1 MNRLAG
7 LVLCGLCAAMGQDIS
22 PVPGVFDPKALKF
35 GLPRPVQLPAV
46 VDFVLPNGMRLLL
59 IENRELPLVHG
70 VALIRAGGLFDPPGE
85 AGLAA
90 LTGMAMRSAGARGRS
105 GEQLD
110 QALEDLAASVESQAG
125 DDYAQVSFSSP
136 AGSAGKALEIFRDV
150 ITAPDFQ
157 QERIDLDKAALRD
170 AIARRNGDL
179 QELASRELSALV
191 YGRESPHGQ
200 HVDAGSVAR
209 ITRARVIAF
218 HRRYY
223 TPANVILAITG
234 DFQPEEL
241 KAEIANLFSGWSH
254 AGEALPAFPPVRQVP
269 QPGIFL
275 AAAKGHSRTTFS
287 IGRLGGLRSDRDCA
301 ALELAAG
308 ILAGTGGARL
318 SRRFRT
324 HSSDSAVS
332 AAWNPRHSY
341 PGLFEI
347 SGATASGSTT
357 QTLRAAQE
365 ELRKLQTTGVSA
377 GELEYARQRVLHSFV
392 FQFDTPPNTLRQV
405 ALYEYYGY
413 PRDFISQYQKAV
425 AAVTR
430 ADIARVAKQ
439 FLKPEDL
446 TIVIA
451 GSPETFGEPLNALG
465 LPVSPAGFFVHA
477 EASSAANAT
486 PPNAAPAAQLT
497 TAPAAPLNTASAAQF
512 TTVPAAPPNTA
523 PAAQFTTAPAALP
536 RSAAAAPLTAAPGAL
551 ALELLH
557 RVQEAVGGAE
567 KLAAVKDYFQTCE
580 FKMSTGA
587 GGMTAKQTNRWAG
600 PSYYRQESEMP
611 IGKIA
616 AYSDGTTGW
625 LVTPQGK
632 TGLPPALLKQI
643 QGDLFRSFFQ
653 FLSSDRM
660 PGRTVTS
667 VAPGVI
673 EISDGQSN
681 SARLTIDEATGLPLK
696 QTYTQLQPSGPPST
710 VEEVY
715 GAWMAVS
722 GIKVPSRIT
731 ISQNGRKFADVTV
744 TEHRINT
751 GLSPKDLSKWP

>member
-22 PVPGVFDPKALKF
+22 TLPGAFDPKALKF

-46 VDFVLPNGMRLLL
+46 ADFVLPNGMRLLL

-70 VALIRAGGLFDPPGE
+70 VALIRTGGLFDPPGE

-110 QALEDLAASVESQAG
+110 QALEDLAASVESHAG
-125 DDYAQVSFSSP
+125 DDYGQVTFSCP
-136 AGSAGKALEIFRDV
+136 TGSAAKVLEIFRDV
-150 ITAPDFQ
+150 IAAPDFQ
-157 QERIDLDKAALRD
+157 QEGMDLAIAGLRD
-170 AIARRNGDL
+170 AIARRKGDL

-191 YGRESPHGQ
+191 YGRQSPHGQ
-200 HVDAGSVAR
+200 RVDAGSVAR
-209 ITRARVIAF
+209 ITRARVLAF

-223 TPANVILAITG
+223 VPANAILAITG

-254 AGEALPAFPPVRQVP
+254 ADQVLPAFPPVRQVP

-275 AAAKGHSRTTFS
+275 AAAQGHSRTTFS

-308 ILAGTGGARL
+308 ILGGTGGARL
-318 SRRFRT
+318 SRRLRT
-324 HSSDSAVS
+324 HSPDSAVS
-332 AAWNPRHSY
+332 AAWNPRHAY

-357 QTLRAAQE
+357 QALRSTQE
-365 ELRKLQTTGVSA
+365 ELRKLQTPTVTA
-377 GELEYARQRVLHSFV
+377 GELEAARQRALNSFV
-392 FQFDTPPNTLRQV
+392 FQFDTPLNKLRHV
-405 ALYEYYGY
+405 AFYEYYGY

-439 FLKPEDL
+439 FLKPEEL

-451 GSPETFGEPLNALG
+451 GSPETFGEPITALG
-465 LPVSPAGFFVHA
+465 LPVSPAGFFEHA
-477 EASSAANAT
+477 EAGSAANPFNTAS
-486 PPNAAPAAQLT
+486 AAPLTTPSAAPLTAAPGAPPGTAPVVPLSTAPATRLT
-497 TAPAAPLNTASAAQF
+497 TAPAAPLNK
-512 TTVPAAPPNTA
+512 APEA
-523 PAAQFTTAPAALP
+523 V
-536 RSAAAAPLTAAPGAL
+536 

-580 FKMSTGA
+580 FKMSAGA
-587 GGMTAKQTNRWAG
+587 GGMTAKQTNRWAW

-616 AYSDGTTGW
+616 AYSDGSTGW

-653 FLSSDRM
+653 FLSSDRI
-660 PGRTVTS
+660 PGRKVTS
-667 VAPGVI
+667 AAPGLI

-681 SARLTIDEATGLPLK
+681 SARLAIDEASGLPLK
-696 QTYTQLQPSGPPST
+696 QTYTQLQPSGPSST
-710 VEEVY
+710 VEELY
-715 GAWMAVS
+715 GAWMTVS

-751 GLSPKDLSKWP
+751 GLSPQDLSKWP